1 MPDIPRLGTELQQAL
16 GRVGQVAQN
25 IVLDLRQE
33 KYNAEAQYQYTQGIY
48 QMDTEIGEFMGELES
63 DPDYNNFGSKW
74 DQKQGQLY
82 DDITKNIT
90 IPESRER
97 FDASWFKTEASMRID
112 VERASRRI
120 QVEQQ
125 LSDYQVQFDGY
136 VKNGDVPGAL
146 TIVQAMLE
154 SGYIYPAEATKLREQ
169 AKSVGNYNL
178 YFSRAAAMPDN
189 EGWEWILGSDI
200 APELTEEQKSSISG
214 ILYNRMVRTGA
225 QAEREFA
232 ERNDR
237 DLRKVMVDVQVNGE
251 SIPAEDLYDKS
262 KYALTVSQ
270 ANSVYEYQLD
280 RDNSLL
286 EAKLNEDIARLEA
299 RREFAEQTKAIE
311 QELLEKQLTV
321 KTLFNQLTDADV
333 IEITKLASARGE
345 YWRKQKVQQDE
356 RLKQMT
362 EARRKAEKD
371 PIKWWTLTGAEYE
384 NRHYE
389 MLEDDNITKE
399 EHARWVR
406 NNFNDPN
413 TPWDTEN
420 NPHIYSERGIEML
433 NEIDKAYA
441 KDEWGRSEGINNINE
456 FFKFAI
462 EAEKDDPENVAALI
476 TGRAKL
482 TAEFNIAADEL
493 ETETE
498 KIDLASELIG
508 KIAAIKARKL
518 LDYFDERVFIT
529 EPAPEVERAAVPE
542 VRDVLESLRRT
553 LNAEPTD
560 TFTYDDGR
568 KAYYFPGAFNRPGAW
583 YLWDGTKFIVKSDK
597 DEIWKE
603 M

>member
-33 KYNAEAQYQYTQGIY
+33 KYNAEAQYQYTQSIY
-48 QMDTEIGEFMGELES
+48 KMDTEVGEFMAELEG

-74 DQKQGQLY
+74 DQRQAKLY

-97 FDASWFKTEASMRID
+97 FDASWFKTEATMRID

-214 ILYNRMVRTGA
+214 ILYNRMVRTEA

-232 ERNDR
+232 EKNDR

-299 RREFAEQTKAIE
+299 QREFAEQTKEIE
-311 QELLEKQLTV
+311 QELLEKQLSV
-321 KTLFNQLTDADV
+321 KTLYNQLTDADV
-333 IEITKLASARGE
+333 IEITKIASARGE

-518 LDYFDERVFIT
+518 LDYFDEHVFIT

-542 VRDVLESLRRT
+542 VRDVLESLRRV

-583 YLWDGTKFIVKSDK
+583 YLWDGTKFIVRSDK
-597 DEIWKE
+597 DEIWKD